1 MLLQPAGEQEVAPDV
16 LRNSLIKPL
25 SLPQYLLPGR
35 GVVIRVA
42 PAHLHRAHQ
51 GVLPEH
57 VGAEASVHV
66 LTLLQ
71 GEAGQAEHEGQD
83 SPCGVAVGGDRER
96 AGESMRAV

>member
-1 MLLQPAGEQEVAPDV
+1 M
-16 LRNSLIKPL
+16 
-25 SLPQYLLPGR
+25 SLPQYLLPGLC
-35 GVVIRVA
+35 VVIGVA
-42 PAHLHRAHQ
+42 PAHLHRSHQ

-83 SPCGVAVGGDRER
+83 SPCGVAAGRQRER
-96 AGESMRAV
+96 EGESMQWCERRLTLKLYTCILFFLDG

>member
-1 MLLQPAGEQEVAPDV
+1 ML
-16 LRNSLIKPL
+16 NSLIKPS
-25 SLPQYLLPGR
+25 SLPQYLLPGL

-51 GVLPEH
+51 GVLAEH

-71 GEAGQAEHEGQD
+71 GEPGQAEHEGQH
-83 SPCGVAVGGDRER
+83 SACGVAVGRQRER
-96 AGESMRAV
+96 ERESSDARNALLSNALL